1 MFRYQLQNSN
11 KSYEPVIIDFG
22 LSTKCENTPYLFFRC
37 GTPGFVAPQI
47 IKIQENSYYSPA
59 CDMFSM
65 GCIFHLLVTGQAI
78 FPGSKHDEVYKKNK
92 YLEFD
97 IKDALLNKLNPFA
110 SDLLERMIEQNPEER
125 VTASEA
131 LNSCFFV
138 S

>member
-1 MFRYQLQNSN
+1 
-11 KSYEPVIIDFG
+11 
-22 LSTKCENTPYLFFRC
+22 
-37 GTPGFVAPQI
+37 
-47 IKIQENSYYSPA
+47 
-59 CDMFSM
+59 
-65 GCIFHLLVTGQAI
+65 
-78 FPGSKHDEVYKKNK
+78 VYKKNK